1 MNLKFDTDTPKG
13 VSPNEDSSVY
23 LVVVL
28 DIRLLDAEGK
38 QGGRVSKQ
46 GVTSEPQAV
55 GGAHHPVGVVTSDEV
70 QLVEVFAVVKAVDVE
85 HCGSEGWEC
94 VFHES

>member
-13 VSPNEDSSVY
+13 VSPNEGSSVY

-38 QGGRVSKQ
+38 KGGRVSRQ
-46 GVTSEPQAV
+46 GVTGEPQAV
-55 GGAHHPVGVVTSDEV
+55 GSAHHPVRVVTSDEV
-70 QLVEVFAVVKAVDVE
+70 QLVEVLAVVKAVDVE
-85 HCGSEGWEC
+85 HCGSEGRE
-94 VFHES
+94 VVIHES